1 MNKYELQGK
10 IMYLMH
16 QYIEQNF
23 DDEEDWMY
31 WLMMGT
37 PDACD
42 EAYCTELAICPNVF
56 ENVTE
61 AFHKLV
67 CRNLDAKD
75 DYDEEEEVWS

>member
-23 DDEEDWMY
+23 DDENDWMY

-37 PDACD
+37 PDGCN
-42 EAYCTELAICPNVF
+42 EAYCAELAICPNVRD
-56 ENVTE
+56 
-61 AFHKLV
+61 AFMILITGISHV
-67 CRNLDAKD
+67 Q
-75 DYDEEEEVWS
+75 